1 MRASAI
7 CLTVILVAGC
17 TTSHGVTGNNVRV
30 VSDAEKDLYKC
41 QFISSVS
48 GFDEYEGN
56 PTVDAENAL
65 NDASELQRPGLA
77 DEQVYTEKFLQIPDL
92 VADSGSA
99 EVQLSGLTPGF
110 TTSLRRHPKE
120 AAFIDWLPLPLPPTR
135 RLFRTRCRN
144 CQPARLA
151 TGTCHSQ

>member
-65 NDASELQRPGLA
+65 NDARRKTAELGANALKVVF
-77 DEQVYTEKFLQIPDL
+77 E
-92 VADSGSA
+92 DSNIQGSSVSA
-99 EVQLSGLTPGF
+99 EA
-110 TTSLRRHPKE
+110 LRCNFP
-120 AAFIDWLPLPLPPTR
+120 D
-135 RLFRTRCRN
+135 
-144 CQPARLA
+144 
-151 TGTCHSQ
+151 